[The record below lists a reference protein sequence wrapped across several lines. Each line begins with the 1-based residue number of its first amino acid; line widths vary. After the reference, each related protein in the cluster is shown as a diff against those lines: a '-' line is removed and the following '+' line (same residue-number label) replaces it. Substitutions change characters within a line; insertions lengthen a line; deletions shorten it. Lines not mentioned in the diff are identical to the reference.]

1 MAEFKW
7 MLIIALG
14 ILLSAMMLFLYYTI
28 EKTQKQGQQE
38 YLACGCGCCENSAP
52 EIKCLNYSKGERIIE
67 FSSED
72 NIIAQ
77 GSNCE
82 TANCVQ
88 GIKYVY
94 CD

>member
-1 MAEFKW
+1 MPDLKW
-7 MLIIALG
+7 TLIVFICI
-14 ILLSAMMLFLYYTI
+14 ILAGMMFFLYYMVD
-28 EKTQKQGQQE
+28 KTQKQGLQE
-38 YLACGCGCCENSAP
+38 YTVCGCGCCEDSQP
-52 EIKCLNYSKGERIIE
+52 EIKCLNYSAGERIIE

-72 NIIAQ
+72 NIVAQ

-88 GIKYVY
+88 GIKYIY